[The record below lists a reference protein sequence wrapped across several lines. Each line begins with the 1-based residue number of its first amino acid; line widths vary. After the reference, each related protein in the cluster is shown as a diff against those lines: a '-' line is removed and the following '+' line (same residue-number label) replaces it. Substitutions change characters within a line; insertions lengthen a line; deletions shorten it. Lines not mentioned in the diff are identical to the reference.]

1 VSSAILLFQY
11 MNECHCL
18 TVCFD
23 QSKADENTK
32 DDGDGEDV
40 DITGDCGRA
49 EASAQGESPTRTIRN
64 DTKAEVNV
72 SADLPSTAAAIDSTG
87 AGITHQPEP

>member
-49 EASAQGESPTRTIRN
+49 EAS
-64 DTKAEVNV
+64 EVFFVKPMNKGSD
-72 SADLPSTAAAIDSTG
+72 SAPLFMTS
-87 AGITHQPEP
+87 QV